1 MSSDNFTTYR
11 TKASNLESKLN
22 SKMAPAIQEQQ
33 LDDAYGFYRKAAES
47 ARNGDDLQSTLKDVQ
62 RVLIEKM
69 KFYRNCLRF
78 SLSFRLTFFHF
89 LNQTAAKLLNIY

>member
-11 TKASNLESKLN
+11 TKARNLESKLN

-47 ARNGDDLQSTLKDVQ
+47 AKNDEDLQSTLKDVQ

-69 KFYRNCLRF
+69 KFYRNCFGF
-78 SLSFRLTFFHF
+78 SLCFHLTTFTCSFHEKNGR
-89 LNQTAAKLLNIY
+89 KIS